1 MIFEYVVLLLLGFA
15 LGVLW
20 TCYRVAHDVT
30 ITVRRVMQEEQEKSK
45 EESDEMLLRVEE
57 NQGIICVYEM
67 NTDNFVAQGANVT
80 ELFEHF
86 RTRFP
91 GRSANVVD
99 GPDEVLAMLRE
110 QNEQRKVQ
118 VGE

>member
-15 LGVLW
+15 LGVCW

-30 ITVRRVMQEEQEKSK
+30 TTVRRVMQEEQEKSK

-99 GPDEVLAMLRE
+99 GPDDVLGRLRE
-110 QNEQRKVQ
+110 QNEIRKKTTDQ
-118 VGE
+118 

>member
-15 LGVLW
+15 LGVIW
-20 TCYRVAHDVT
+20 TCYRVAHDIT
-30 ITVRRVMQEEQEKSK
+30 TTVRRVMQEEQEKSE
-45 EESDEMLLRVEE
+45 EESNEMLLRVEE
-57 NQGIICVYEM
+57 NQGIICIYEM
-67 NTDNFVAQGANVT
+67 DTDNFVAQGANVT

-99 GPDEVLAMLRE
+99 GSDEVLAMLRE

-118 VGE
+118 ASE